1 MFRKLFQVTAL
12 LILAALML
20 SGCADTIMTPRPM
33 ALAGGQRAG
42 YPALAVEWN
51 GTKHLVWVEY
61 SSSSSNL
68 VYTRTH
74 FGAPELQI
82 QIDPP
87 EGKSYTHPDIAV
99 DVAGNAFLVFSEC
112 EFITCRDQYT
122 VIPVDSTGAAPV
134 VENLA
139 TGLAPSNT
147 KTSVIARD
155 NWVYAVYEVPLI
167 IARESDRRLEPGAA
181 MGNGVFYRQL
191 QGGSRAGKVLVD
203 LNYQAEDASPGID
216 ANGDLFVAL
225 KATNVS
231 TNEASIRVYSNV
243 GLSGDMDPELYT
255 SDVTG
260 YQSSPNLAIG
270 GDGAIYVA
278 YARQSGAGQQ
288 VYVRELGVFNTTVP
302 YGSITNWELLGDPQV
317 TTIGADFYTV
327 FSARNSASSDYEIWG
342 LREGVTAVSQ
352 ITDNLN
358 EDGVPHVSRMTIE
371 GSEWPVFGW
380 RTFIES
386 SGSTCYGDGYLG
398 FLSVQKIYEG
408 KDACEN
414 FGEDLAAAGEFAG
427 AIWMDVQAPL
437 NTIQVPWVSFN
448 AYGNYLPVVMQ

>member
-1 MFRKLFQVTAL
+1 MYKKLFQLTS
-12 LILAALML
+12 LIVLAALL
-20 SGCADTIMTPRPM
+20 FSGCASTILAPRPM

-42 YPALAVEWN
+42 HPALAVESN

-61 SSSSSNL
+61 SPASANL

-87 EGKSYTHPDIAV
+87 EGNIYTHPDIAV
-99 DVAGNAFLVFSEC
+99 DGMGNAFIVFSQC
-112 EFITCRDQYT
+112 EFIACRDQYA
-122 VIPVDSTGAAPV
+122 VIPEDSSGAAPDV
-134 VENLA
+134 LDLA
-139 TGLAPSNT
+139 TGLAPSNS

-155 NWVYAVYEVPLI
+155 NWVYAVYEMPLL
-167 IARESDRRLEPGAA
+167 IARASDNVSESSAA
-181 MGNGVFYRQL
+181 QGNGVYYHQL

-225 KATNVS
+225 KATHIS

-243 GLSGDMDPELYT
+243 GLSGDMDAELFT
-255 SDVTG
+255 SAVTG
-260 YQSSPNLAIG
+260 YQSSPSLAIG
-270 GDGAIYVA
+270 SDGAIYVA
-278 YARQSGAGQQ
+278 YARQSGAEQQ

-342 LREGVTAVSQ
+342 LRENVTNVAQ
-352 ITDNLN
+352 ITDNLDQ
-358 EDGVPHVSRMTIE
+358 DGVPQLSRMTVE
-371 GSEWPVFGW
+371 GSQWPVFGW
-380 RTFIES
+380 RTFIDS
-386 SGSTCYGDGYLG
+386 GGSTCYGDGYLG
-398 FLSVQKIYEG
+398 FLSVQKVYEG
-408 KDACEN
+408 KDACGN
-414 FGEDLAAAGEFAG
+414 SGQDLVAAGEFAG
-427 AIWMDVQAPL
+427 AVWMDVQAPL